1 MVVPHCAHL
10 CSFSAGADVDG
21 LAAASRVAPGELT
34 LSAAFACDVKSFDT
48 CVAADD
54 LLEVVRKPSA
64 VVTARVDASAVPH
77 AVGDASKMC

>member
-1 MVVPHCAHL
+1 LRTAITY
-10 CSFSAGADVDG
+10 G
-21 LAAASRVAPGELT
+21 
-34 LSAAFACDVKSFDT
+34 VKNFDS
-48 CVAADD
+48 CVAAHD

>member
-1 MVVPHCAHL
+1 MPRCAHL

-21 LAAASRVAPGELT
+21 LAAAAGLLPGEFSLRT
-34 LSAAFACDVKSFDT
+34 AITYGVKNFDS
-48 CVAADD
+48 CVAAHD

-77 AVGDASKMC
+77 AVGGASKMC